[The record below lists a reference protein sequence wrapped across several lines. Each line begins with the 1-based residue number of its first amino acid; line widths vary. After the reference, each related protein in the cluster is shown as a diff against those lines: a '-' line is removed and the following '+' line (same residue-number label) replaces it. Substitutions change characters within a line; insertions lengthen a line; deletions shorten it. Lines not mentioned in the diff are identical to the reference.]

1 MSVAEKPTRLND
13 TSNSMAVHV
22 IAHLAI
28 ANLKSH
34 KWQRE
39 EVEAWLL
46 GMDAETEQAV
56 RDKMNTI
63 LLSIKSR

>member
-1 MSVAEKPTRLND
+1 
-13 TSNSMAVHV
+13 MAVHV
-22 IAHLAI
+22 LAHLAI